1 MCGHS
6 TAYNTYATMT
16 TIDPLFMGFSHSQN
30 VLKEIII
37 STREYFSIFIPE
49 VIRLLG
55 FSILLHF
62 VDFSII
68 TNQII
73 KNRKEFV
80 FHSNYSGVN
89 TNENT
94 GKRKI
99 IRNCRGSNTNENA
112 ENRKSIRNCR
122 GLNTNESTRK
132 QECIRNRRGTNTNE
146 STGKQECIRNR
157 NGPNTNN
164 KAGNRKSIRNRN
176 GPNTNNK
183 AENRKS
189 IRNRSNLNT
198 NRSNKSKLQQ

>member
-1 MCGHS
+1 MCGQS
-6 TAYNTYATMT
+6 WVYNRYATT
-16 TIDPLFMGFSHSQN
+16 HIINPLVQGFSSYQN
-30 VLKEIII
+30 VNKEIII

-55 FSILLHF
+55 FSISLHF

-73 KNRKEFV
+73 KNRKVFV
-80 FHSNYSGVN
+80 FRGNYSEVN
-89 TNENT
+89 TNENA
-94 GKRKI
+94 GKQKS

-122 GLNTNESTRK
+122 GSNTNESTEK

-157 NGPNTNN
+157 RGTNTNN
-164 KAGNRKSIRNRN
+164 KAGNRKSIRNCSS
-176 GPNTNNK
+176 PNTN
-183 AENRKS
+183 ENAGKQEC
-189 IRNRSNLNT
+189 IRN
-198 NRSNKSKLQQ
+198 